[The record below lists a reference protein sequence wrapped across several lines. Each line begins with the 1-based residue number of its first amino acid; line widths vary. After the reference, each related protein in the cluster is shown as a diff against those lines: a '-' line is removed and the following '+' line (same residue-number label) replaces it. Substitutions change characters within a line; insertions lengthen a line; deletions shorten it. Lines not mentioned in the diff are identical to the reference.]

1 MAVGVSKL
9 MWEYLPLVY
18 NFLHSQNFAV
28 DRLFILILKKDLDVF
43 VRFFVKLNA
52 IAITDHNTIAGAIV
66 ARKIYEKDLIIV
78 VGSEISTD
86 FGDIIGI
93 FLNEEIKSRNIY
105 EVIDKI
111 KSQDGLVLIP
121 HPFKTK
127 SMLQIKSIID
137 HVDLLEGYNSRH
149 PITSK
154 QLIELKAMNKP
165 IVAGSDAH
173 FLREIGLSRTIIH
186 YEFELNNEEE
196 VRRALLHGII
206 EISGAPSPFYLEP
219 LSQIIK
225 GLKCQDL
232 KLIGWGALNLVRY
245 SVHEI

>member
-1 MAVGVSKL
+1 MFSLDLHVHSKYSYDSL
-9 MWEYLPLVY
+9 MNPKT
-18 NFLHSQNFAV
+18 
-28 DRLFILILKKDLDVF
+28 ILKVAK
-43 VRFFVKLNA
+43 RVKLNA
-52 IAITDHNTIAGAIV
+52 IAITDHNTIAGAVV

-127 SMLQIKSIID
+127 RILQIKDIMD

-149 PITSK
+149 PITSE
-154 QLIELKAMNKP
+154 QFSILKAMNKP

-173 FLREIGLSRTIIH
+173 FPQEIGLSRTIIR
-186 YEFELNNEEE
+186 YESNSEEDLKK
-196 VRRALLHGII
+196 ALVEGEI
-206 EISGAPSPFYLEP
+206 EIYGSPSPFYLES
-219 LSQIIK
+219 LSQIVK
-225 GLKCQDL
+225 GLKHKDL
-232 KLIGWGALNLVRY
+232 KLVGWSVLNLIKYRT
-245 SVHEI
+245 IKNLL